1 MCFPAVKFFFCMLGD
16 NCSTVISNF
25 LRKDKTEE
33 DRKLLTMT
41 VNDSFEM
48 C

>member
-1 MCFPAVKFFFCMLGD
+1 MCFPAVKLFFCMLGD

-25 LRKDKTEE
+25 FIKDKTEE
-33 DRKLLTMT
+33 DRNLLTMT